1 MKVRILQYPL
11 VLTKNLR
18 VMWIR
23 NRIVYVYDV
32 EIFPNCFHC
41 CCKDTETGR
50 LYKFEISERRNQLED
65 LVGFF
70 LSEGQWN
77 MRMFCGYNNHHYDD
91 VIINYI
97 IDYSRKLA
105 SLPYWKICQSL
116 FNLSTTIVEDEDG
129 SREKLK
135 QWKYAHYF
143 ESMDLLTMQFSQKLR
158 VGLKTMQVTMH
169 YKNVYEYGGDFDQPL
184 PVDKIDEMIAY
195 NINDVESTTELL
207 NRLKEQIE
215 LRLFIEQEHGI
226 DCLSM
231 DSVKMA
237 ETFLLEEYSKRSGI
251 PKNVIK
257 EMRSPMDYIP
267 LKDVILPF
275 IKYKNPKLQDVLEDM
290 KKQIVYSKERKG
302 YEKKFVLSNVVY
314 SVGVGGIHS
323 IHTPKIFL
331 PKDDEHIGHA
341 DVTSMYPSLLIK
353 YQLGPRHLGKLFC
366 DIFEDIYYE
375 RIEAKRTGQ
384 KIKNLFL
391 KIVLNSPTGKMQQE
405 VSWMYDPFNV
415 FKIRINGQLI
425 LLMLVDRLLELGCE
439 IIQVN
444 TDGVVYRAKNN
455 LREGIERAISEIEQ
469 ITQLGFE
476 VDEYEAFYQ
485 YAINDYFGVLKGGEI
500 EEKGMFITKTKL
512 GKGLAPV
519 VIPKAVINYFVHKI
533 PVTETIEKDK
543 DIRDF
548 LMSQAV
554 DKKFKVI
561 HGDKPVQRINRF
573 YASTDG
579 PYLFKGLKNPL
590 RTISFV
596 RLTFKNGTTK
606 EVPKGEV
613 EEGGRYWYNSH
624 IVSIENIGERII
636 DLNETE
642 GLQNMLTK
650 SGVTILNKFDDTPI
664 EDRKINYRYYT
675 SEAKKIIADFTE
687 QQLELF

>member
-1 MKVRILQYPL
+1 
-11 VLTKNLR
+11 
-18 VMWIR
+18 MWIR
-23 NRIVYVYDV
+23 NRVVYVYDV

-50 LYKFEISERRNQLED
+50 LYKFEISERRNQLEE
-65 LVGFF
+65 LVDFF
-70 LSEGQWN
+70 RYAHEDYFKL
-77 MRMFCGYNNHHYDD
+77 FCGYNNHHYDD
-91 VIINYI
+91 VVINYI
-97 IDYSRKLA
+97 IDYTRTLA

-135 QWKYAHYF
+135 RWKYAHYF

-158 VGLKTMQVTMH
+158 VSLKTMQVTMH
-169 YKNVYEYGGDFDQPL
+169 YKNVYEYEGDFDQPL
-184 PVDKIDEMIAY
+184 PIDKIDEMIAY

-207 NRLKEQIE
+207 NRLKEQID
-215 LRLFIEQEHGI
+215 LRLFIEKEHGI

-302 YEKKFVLSNVVY
+302 YEKRFVLSNVVY

-366 DIFEDIYYE
+366 DIFEGIYYE

-455 LREGIERAISEIEQ
+455 LKDGIERAIKEVEQ

-519 VIPKAVINYFVHKI
+519 IIPKAVINYFVNKI

-554 DKKFKVI
+554 DKKFKVVY
-561 HGDKPVQRINRF
+561 GEKPIQRINRF
-573 YASTDG
+573 YASING
-579 PYLFKGLKNPL
+579 PYLFKGLVDPMRVVQFIK
-590 RTISFV
+590 I
-596 RLTFKNGTTK
+596 TFKNGTTV
-606 EVPKGEV
+606 EAPRSEV
-613 EEGGRYWYNSH
+613 EEQGKYWYNSD
-624 IVSIENIGERII
+624 IVSIENIGTRTIN
-636 DLNETE
+636 LNEVE
-642 GLQNMLTK
+642 GLKNMLTK
-650 SGVTILNKFDDTPI
+650 SGVTILNKFDDAPI
-664 EDRKINYRYYT
+664 EDRKINYRYYI

>member
-1 MKVRILQYPL
+1 
-11 VLTKNLR
+11 
-18 VMWIR
+18 MWIR
-23 NRIVYVYDV
+23 DRIVHTYDI

-41 CCKDTETGR
+41 CVKNTETGQ
-50 LYKFEISERRNQLED
+50 LYRFEISERRNQLDE
-65 LVGFF
+65 LVDFF
-70 LSEGQWN
+70 YYDSSDKL
-77 MRMFCGYNNHHYDD
+77 RHTKMFCGYNNHHYDD

-97 IDYSRKLA
+97 IDYYYKLA
-105 SLPYWKICQSL
+105 DLPYWRTCQSL
-116 FNLSTTIVEDEDG
+116 FNLSQCIVEDSEG

-135 QWKYAHYF
+135 RWKYAHYF
-143 ESMDLLTMQFSQKLR
+143 ESMDLLTMMFSQKLR

-169 YKNVYEYGGDFDQPL
+169 YRNVQEYDGDFNQFL
-184 PVDKIDEMIAY
+184 PVSEIDSMIAY
-195 NINDVESTTELL
+195 NENDVDSTTELL
-207 NRLKEQIE
+207 NRLKDEIE

-267 LKDVILPF
+267 LKDVIMPF
-275 IKYKNPKLQDVLEDM
+275 IRYKNPKLQEVLEDM
-290 KKQIVYSKERKG
+290 RKQIVYSKERKS
-302 YEKKFVLSNVVY
+302 YEKKFVLSGVVY

-323 IHTPKIFL
+323 IHTPKIFH

-366 DIFEDIYYE
+366 DIFEGIYHE
-375 RIEAKRTGQ
+375 RVEAKRTGQ

-444 TDGVVYRAKNN
+444 TDGIVYRAKNSLKN
-455 LREGIERAISEIEQ
+455 GIQEAIHEVEQ

-476 VDEYEAFYQ
+476 VDEYESFYQ
-485 YAINDYFGVLKGGEI
+485 YAINDYFGVLKNGEI

-533 PVTETIEKDK
+533 PVTETIEKDRN
-543 DIRDF
+543 IRDF

-579 PYLFKGLKNPL
+579 PYLFKQDGDDVDK
-590 RTISFV
+590 
-596 RLTFKNGTTK
+596 
-606 EVPKGEV
+606 
-613 EEGGRYWYNSH
+613 
-624 IVSIENIGERII
+624 VS
-636 DLNETE
+636 
-642 GLQNMLTK
+642 NMLTK
-650 SGVTILNKFDDTPI
+650 SGVTILNKFDDLPI
-664 EDRKINYRYYT
+664 EDRKINYRYYI
-675 SEAKKIIADFTE
+675 SEAKKVIADFTE
-687 QQLELF
+687 QQLSLF

>member
-1 MKVRILQYPL
+1 
-11 VLTKNLR
+11 
-18 VMWIR
+18 MWIR
-23 NRIVYVYDV
+23 EDKCIVYDI

-41 CCKDTETGR
+41 CCKDTEDGKI
-50 LYKFEISERRNQLED
+50 YKFEISERKNQLED
-65 LVGFF
+65 LIDAF
-70 LSEGQWN
+70 LMPGLI
-77 MRMFCGYNNHHYDD
+77 FCGYNNHHYDD
-91 VIINYI
+91 VVLNYI
-97 IDYSRKLA
+97 IDYRNKLTD
-105 SLPYWKICQSL
+105 LPYWRICQSL
-116 FNLSTTIVEDEDG
+116 FNLSSYIVEDEEG
-129 SREKLK
+129 SRERLK
-135 QWKYAHYF
+135 RWKYAHYF
-143 ESMDLLTMQFSQKLR
+143 KSMDLLTMQFSQKLR

-169 YKNVYEYGGDFDQPL
+169 YKNVQEYDGDFDQPL

-215 LRLFIEQEHGI
+215 LRLFIEKEHGI

-237 ETFLLEEYSKRSGI
+237 ETFLLEKYSQQSGI

-275 IKYKNPKLQDVLEDM
+275 IRYKNPKLQAVLEDM

-302 YEKKFVLSNVVY
+302 YENKFVISNVVY

-323 IHTPKIFL
+323 IHTPKIFH
-331 PKDDEHIGHA
+331 PGEDEFIGHA
-341 DVTSMYPSLLIK
+341 DVASMYPSLLIE
-353 YQLGPRHLGKLFC
+353 YQWGPRHLGKLFC
-366 DIFEDIYYE
+366 DLFAQLKVE
-375 RIEAKRTGQ
+375 RLEAKHTGQ
-384 KIKNLFL
+384 KVKNLFL

-425 LLMLVDRLLELGCE
+425 LLMLVDRLLDLGCE

-444 TDGVVYRAKNN
+444 TDGVVYRAKNT
-455 LREGIERAISEIEQ
+455 LREGIQEAISEVER
-469 ITQLGFE
+469 ITRLEFE
-476 VDEYEAFYQ
+476 SDEYEAFYQ

-512 GKGLAPV
+512 GKGLQPV
-519 VIPKAVINYFVHKI
+519 VIPKAVIAYFTHGT
-533 PVTETIEKDK
+533 PVAEFIEKDR

-561 HGDKPVQRINRF
+561 HGDEPVQRINRF
-573 YASTDG
+573 YASTNG
-579 PYLFKGLKNPL
+579 PYLFKVDKSLQ
-590 RTISFV
+590 
-596 RLTFKNGTTK
+596 
-606 EVPKGEV
+606 
-613 EEGGRYWYNSH
+613 EGSTQ
-624 IVSIENIGERII
+624 S
-636 DLNETE
+636 
-642 GLQNMLTK
+642 NMLTK
-650 SGVTILNKFDDTPI
+650 SGVTILNKFDDLPI
-664 EDRKINYRYYT
+664 EDRKINYRYYI
-675 SEAKKIIADFTE
+675 SEARKIIADFTE

>member
-1 MKVRILQYPL
+1 
-11 VLTKNLR
+11 
-18 VMWIR
+18 MWIR
-23 NRIVYVYDV
+23 NRVVYVYDV

-65 LVGFF
+65 LVDFF
-70 LSEGQWN
+70 HYTLEDYFKL
-77 MRMFCGYNNHHYDD
+77 FCGYNNHHYDD

-97 IDYSRKLA
+97 IDYTRTLA

-135 QWKYAHYF
+135 RWKYAHYF

-169 YKNVYEYGGDFDQPL
+169 YKNVYEYEGDFDQPL
-184 PVDKIDEMIAY
+184 PADKIDEMIAY

-207 NRLKEQIE
+207 NRLKEQID
-215 LRLFIEQEHGI
+215 LRLFIEKEHGI

-302 YEKKFVLSNVVY
+302 YEKRFVLSNVVY

-366 DIFEDIYYE
+366 DIFEGIYYE

-384 KIKNLFL
+384 EIKNLFL

-455 LREGIERAISEIEQ
+455 FKDGIERAIREVEQ

-485 YAINDYFGVLKGGEI
+485 YAINDYFGVMKGYSESKDPDLI
-500 EEKGMFITKTKL
+500 ERKGMFITKTKL

-519 VIPKAVINYFVHKI
+519 IIPKAVINYFVNKI

-554 DKKFKVI
+554 DKKFKVV
-561 HGDKPVQRINRF
+561 HGEKHIQRINRF
-573 YASTDG
+573 YASTNG
-579 PYLFKGLKNPL
+579 EYLYKVDP
-590 RTISFV
+590 
-596 RLTFKNGTTK
+596 NGDRDKT
-606 EVPKGEV
+606 
-613 EEGGRYWYNSH
+613 
-624 IVSIENIGERII
+624 
-636 DLNETE
+636 
-642 GLQNMLTK
+642 NMLTK
-650 SGVTILNKFDDTPI
+650 SGVTILNKFDDAPI
-664 EDRKINYRYYT
+664 EDRKINYRYYI

>member
-1 MKVRILQYPL
+1 
-11 VLTKNLR
+11 
-18 VMWIR
+18 MWIR
-23 NRIVYVYDV
+23 NRKVYVYDV
-32 EIFPNCFHC
+32 EIFPNAFHC
-41 CCKDTETGR
+41 CCKDTESGQ
-50 LYKFEISERRNQLED
+50 LHKFEISNRRNQLD
-65 LVGFF
+65 NLVDFF
-70 LSEGQWN
+70 YYDSSEK
-77 MRMFCGYNNHHYDD
+77 MFCGYNNHHYDD

-97 IDYSRKLA
+97 IDYYYKL
-105 SLPYWKICQSL
+105 SNMSYLKICQSL
-116 FNLSTTIVEDEDG
+116 YNLSKYIVETEDEKYE
-129 SREKLK
+129 RIKR
-135 QWKYAHYF
+135 WKYAHYF
-143 ESMDLLTMQFSQKLR
+143 ESMDLLTMQFSRKLR

-169 YKNVYEYGGDFDQPL
+169 YRNVQEYDGDFNAPIKDS
-184 PVDKIDEMIAY
+184 DIDEMIAY
-195 NINDVESTTELL
+195 NINDVDSTEELL
-207 NRLKEQIE
+207 NRLKPDIE

-237 ETFLLEEYSKRSGI
+237 ETFLLEEYSKRTGI

-290 KKQIVYSKERKG
+290 KKQVVYSKERKG

-323 IHTPKIFL
+323 IHTPQIFL
-331 PKDDEHIGHA
+331 PKDDEFIGHA
-341 DVTSMYPSLLIK
+341 DVTSMYPSFLIK
-353 YQLGPRHLGKLFC
+353 YQWGPRHLGKIFC
-366 DIFEDIYYE
+366 DIFADLYAE
-375 RIEAKRTGQ
+375 RVEAKRTGQ

-444 TDGVVYRAKNN
+444 TDGVVYRAKNS
-455 LREGIERAISEIEQ
+455 LREGIQEAISEVEQ
-469 ITQLGFE
+469 ITQLMFE
-476 VDEYEAFYQ
+476 TDEYAAFYQ
-485 YAINDYFGVLKGGEI
+485 YAINDYFGVLKNGEI

-519 VIPKAVINYFVHKI
+519 VIPKAVINYFVHHI
-533 PVTETIEKDK
+533 PVTETIEKDRE
-543 DIRDF
+543 IRDF

-573 YASTDG
+573 YASTNG
-579 PYLFKGLKNPL
+579 AYLFKDNPEDD
-590 RTISFV
+590 RD
-596 RLTFKNGTTK
+596 R
-606 EVPKGEV
+606 
-613 EEGGRYWYNSH
+613 
-624 IVSIENIGERII
+624 
-636 DLNETE
+636 
-642 GLQNMLTK
+642 QNMLTK
-650 SGVTILNKFDDTPI
+650 SGVTILNKFDDRKI
-664 EDRKINYRYYT
+664 EDRKINYRYYI
-675 SEAKKIIADFTE
+675 SEAKKVIADFTE
-687 QQLELF
+687 QQLSLF